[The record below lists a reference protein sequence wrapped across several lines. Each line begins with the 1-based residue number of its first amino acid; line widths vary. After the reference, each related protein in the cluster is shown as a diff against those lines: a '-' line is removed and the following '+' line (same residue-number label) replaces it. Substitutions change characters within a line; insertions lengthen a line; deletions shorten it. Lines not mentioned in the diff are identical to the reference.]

1 MIKKENKVT
10 YMNESINFFIMVF
23 ERKVRD
29 EDWQDK
35 DWRDFIKGSFYVNDN
50 NRKIQWCLF

>member
-35 DWRDFIKGSFYVNDN
+35 D
-50 NRKIQWCLF
+50 